1 MTSLAIFI
9 SIITIFID
17 VSILFCTDFS
27 MVAIIVEKTK
37 KSIDESSAE
46 NEPAARATT
55 AKACTRS
62 HIKQALRLKCNVLVH
77 SNRKKNEKTGLL

>member
-1 MTSLAIFI
+1 
-9 SIITIFID
+9 
-17 VSILFCTDFS
+17 